1 MKKKLLKIAIIS
13 FVLCVVFAATSF
25 TIFFTIAEL
34 ISPWP
39 WFTWSGEEG
48 IGIQILGSLIE
59 WIVRL
64 SGVMVPLSL
73 TGIGLVWIYEKK
85 KTPLVWGGVWLLGLV
100 ILYYIG
106 DIIRVWFVWGDWRLD
121 YRVLVVWIAITIC
134 MLFITGHALTL
145 PDTPWRKRYFPF
157 AILCALIMSLFIALG
172 GL

>member
-13 FVLCVVFAATSF
+13 FLVCKGIFWSVVVVGALVF
-25 TIFFTIAEL
+25 
-34 ISPWP
+34 SPFWQ
-39 WFTWSGEEG
+39 TRSGEEG

-121 YRVLVVWIAITIC
+121 YRVLVVWIAIAIC